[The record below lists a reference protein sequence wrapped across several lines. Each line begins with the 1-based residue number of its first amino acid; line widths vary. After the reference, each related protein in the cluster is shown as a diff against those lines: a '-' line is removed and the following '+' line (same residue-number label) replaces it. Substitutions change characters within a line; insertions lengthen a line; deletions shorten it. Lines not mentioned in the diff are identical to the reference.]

1 MMAKKLKLTFNLEGE
16 GTMDVT
22 LSSPNENLDAAAV
35 QTAAAD
41 IVPALANASG
51 VAAESLAGA
60 VYITTEE
67 EVIV

>member
-1 MMAKKLKLTFNLEGE
+1 MAKKLRLTFNLEGE

-22 LSSPNENLDAAAV
+22 LSAPKEDLEAAAV
-35 QTAAAD
+35 TAAAAD

-51 VAAESLAGA
+51 VAAESLSGA
-60 VYITTEE
+60 VYITTVE